1 MMISLIVAYDQNF
14 VMGNNNTLPWQISDD
29 LKLFKKNTLNKPIIM
44 GRKTFDSIGRPL
56 PNRRNIIL
64 TRQTNL
70 AIDGCG
76 IFHSTDEL
84 LGQLQDEKEI
94 MIIGGAEIFKLFIP
108 IADKFYLSKVNASV
122 KGDVYFPLWDQ
133 DNWQQI
139 SSEIYQKNET
149 NEFSFDYQIWQ
160 RVKSEN

>member
-1 MMISLIVAYDQNF
+1 
-14 VMGNNNTLPWQISDD
+14 
-29 LKLFKKNTLNKPIIM
+29 
-44 GRKTFDSIGRPL
+44 
-56 PNRRNIIL
+56 
-64 TRQTNL
+64 
-70 AIDGCG
+70 
-76 IFHSTDEL
+76 
-84 LGQLQDEKEI
+84 

-108 IADKFYLSKVNASV
+108 LADKFYLSKVNASV

-160 RVKSEN
+160 RVKIR